1 MDIDDVIKQL
11 LMKKKRKDFENTH
24 LKSRKL
30 KPYATSIQKMLSVD
44 ISLPMIQEYFDEKV
58 KIKFT
63 LQTLRSFVI
72 KEFGEDYYRDYCKRN
87 GWLKN
92 KKSVDKKIPAEPRI
106 QKTAVQEIEEI
117 PVQTQPRVVPHVS
130 EEKLEQLLN
139 THIDPKNIPRRP
151 LPDDE

>member
-11 LMKKKRKDFENTH
+11 LIKKKRKVFENTH

-30 KPYATSIQKMLSVD
+30 KPYVTSIKKMLDVD
-44 ISLPMIQEYFDEKV
+44 ISLPMIQEYFDETE

-72 KEFGEDYYRDYCKRN
+72 KEFGEDYYKDYCKRN
-87 GWLKN
+87 GWLKT
-92 KKSVDKKIPAEPRI
+92 KKNGDKKIPVEPKI
-106 QKTAVQEIEEI
+106 LKAAVQEIEKI
-117 PVQTQPRVVPHVS
+117 PVQTQPLVVPHVS

-139 THIDPKNIPRRP
+139 THIDPKNIPSRP
-151 LPDDE
+151 LPAD